1 MISASASTSSTS
13 GSGPRAGRRRSR
25 SSREIPRWWSAAISR
40 PRPGNS
46 GLLAIRSGRRQ
57 CRRGERSRG
66 RVRCQIGPKRQHEPG
81 RQTLAGFLATDAR
94 QPPPDAGRTAM
105 TTISADAAATVA
117 RCLSARRPSPATI
130 TIFGAGG
137 DLTKRLI
144 MPALYNL
151 VRADRLPDEFAI
163 IGFDHNDQTTDAW
176 RQNLTETVHTFAR
189 AGKGEAIDEQ
199 AWSWLV
205 GRMQYMR
212 GDFTQPDSFS
222 QLGKLLADQQKR
234 QNGTANVLFY
244 LAVADRFFAPVIEQ
258 LDRAGLT
265 RQSEGAW
272 RRVIVEKP
280 FGHDFASAETLNARI
295 LKVLSEDQV
304 YRIDHFLGKETVQ
317 NILVLRF
324 ANGIFEPLWNR
335 DHVDHIQITAAETVG
350 VETRGRFYEQTGALR
365 AMVPN
370 HLFQL
375 LAMIGME
382 PPISFDAD
390 AVRAKKTELF
400 QAIHPI
406 SSDDAVRGQY
416 GAGVV
421 LGQKVRG
428 YRQEPNVAPESTTET
443 YVALKVGIDN
453 WRWAGVP
460 FYLRT
465 GKHLSARTT
474 EIAVQ
479 FRQAPHA
486 HFTATPCA
494 RRPAKHLLLRI
505 QPDEGLSLGFSAKR
519 PAAEIEIDGV
529 DMNFSYADSFAPLA
543 SVGYETLIYDC
554 LIGDA
559 TLFQRA
565 DTVEAAWCAVQGL
578 LDAWAR
584 TPANDFPNYA
594 AGSAG
599 PAAADRLLA
608 RDGHAWLP
616 ITASHPHAGHSA

>member
-1 MISASASTSSTS
+1 M
-13 GSGPRAGRRRSR
+13 
-25 SSREIPRWWSAAISR
+25 
-40 PRPGNS
+40 
-46 GLLAIRSGRRQ
+46 
-57 CRRGERSRG
+57 
-66 RVRCQIGPKRQHEPG
+66 
-81 RQTLAGFLATDAR
+81 
-94 QPPPDAGRTAM
+94 M
-105 TTISADAAATVA
+105 TIAADAAETVA
-117 RCLSARRPSPATI
+117 KSFPARRPAPATI
-130 TIFGAGG
+130 MIFGAGG
-137 DLTKRLI
+137 DLTKRLVV
-144 MPALYNL
+144 PALYNL
-151 VRADRLPDEFAI
+151 VRAGMLPDGFAI
-163 IGFDHNDQTTDAW
+163 VGVDHNDQTTEGW
-176 RQNLTETVHTFAR
+176 CQNLTEMMQAFTR
-189 AGKGEAIDEQ
+189 SAGREAIDQQ
-199 AWSWLV
+199 AWSWLTR
-205 GRMQYMR
+205 RMHYMQ
-212 GDFTQPDSFS
+212 GDFTQGETYSR
-222 QLGKLLADQQKR
+222 LAKLLSDQRER
-234 QNGTANVLFY
+234 QNGMANVLFY
-244 LAVADRFFAPVIEQ
+244 LAVADRFFGPVIEQ
-258 LDRAGLT
+258 LGRAGLA
-265 RQSEGAW
+265 RQSENAW

-280 FGHDFASAETLNARI
+280 FGHDFASAEALNAQI
-295 LKVLSEDQV
+295 LKVLSEDQI

-335 DHVDHIQITAAETVG
+335 DHVDHVQITVAETVG
-350 VETRGRFYEQTGALR
+350 VEGRGRFYENTGALR
-365 AMVPN
+365 DMMPN

-406 SSDDAVRGQY
+406 SPADALRGQY

-421 LGQKVRG
+421 LGKKVG
-428 YRQEPNVAPESTTET
+428 DYRHEPNVAPNSSTET
-443 YVALKVGIDN
+443 YVALKLGIDN

-465 GKHLSARTT
+465 GKYLSARTT

-479 FRQAPHA
+479 FRQAPYA
-486 HFTATPCA
+486 LFRDTPVE
-494 RRPAKHLLLRI
+494 RLPANILTLRI
-505 QPDEGLSLGFSAKR
+505 QPDEGLSLSFSAKR
-519 PAAEIEIDGV
+519 PGAEIEIDGV
-529 DMNFSYADSFAPLA
+529 EMDFAYRDYFAPLA

-584 TPANDFPNYA
+584 ASVDDFPNYA

-616 ITASHPHAGHSA
+616 ITPGHPHAERSA